1 MIRFFRPRLAL
12 FVLAV
17 SPCLAVAAA
26 QTPDADAERDI
37 DMQVWIPMLRG
48 SNQFDPD
55 LFLGVL
61 SPDLVRV
68 SIDRNE
74 VYGMDRYT
82 SEIRAGFARARE
94 RGIRRTTTVRFLTRT
109 QTNALARDTG
119 IFRSEVTMP
128 GGEARLTYT
137 AFEMILRKEN
147 GLWKLLVDQDT
158 SRGGSIAERDF
169 LAGRPLST
177 ETGPPD

>member
-1 MIRFFRPRLAL
+1 L
-12 FVLAV
+12 
-17 SPCLAVAAA
+17 
-26 QTPDADAERDI
+26 
-37 DMQVWIPMLRG
+37 
-48 SNQFDPD
+48 
-55 LFLGVL
+55 
-61 SPDLVRV
+61 
-68 SIDRNE
+68 
-74 VYGMDRYT
+74 YGIDRYT

-94 RGIRRTTTVRFLTRT
+94 RGLRRMTTVRFLTRT

-119 IFRSEVTMP
+119 IFRSELTLP
-128 GGEARLTYT
+128 GGERRLTYT

>member
-1 MIRFFRPRLAL
+1 MIRFFRTRFAL

-17 SPCLAVAAA
+17 SPCLAVVAA
-26 QTPDADAERDI
+26 QTGDAGAERNI
-37 DMQVWIPMLRG
+37 DTQVWSPMLRG
-48 SNQFDPD
+48 SNQFDAD

-74 VYGMDRYT
+74 VYGIDRYT
-82 SEIRAGFARARE
+82 NEIRAGFMRARE
-94 RGIRRTTTVRFLTRT
+94 RGVRRSTTVRFLTRT

-119 IFRSEVTMP
+119 IFRSEVTLP
-128 GGEARLTYT
+128 GGETRLTYT

-147 GLWKLLVDQDT
+147 GVWKLLVDQDT
-158 SRGGSIAERDF
+158 SRGGSITERDF
-169 LAGRPLST
+169 LAGRPLSA
-177 ETGPPD
+177 EAGPPD